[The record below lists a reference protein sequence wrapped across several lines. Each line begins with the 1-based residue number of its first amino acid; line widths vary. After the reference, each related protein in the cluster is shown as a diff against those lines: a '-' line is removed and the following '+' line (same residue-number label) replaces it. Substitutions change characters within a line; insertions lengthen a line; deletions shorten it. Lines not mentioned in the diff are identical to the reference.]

1 MGKVLEVQKD
11 ANELVRPVKVQLS
24 VKSDRGIK
32 SQKQPS
38 VLGRPIQK
46 LVVLLEAD

>member
-38 VLGRPIQK
+38 VLERPIQK